1 MNLKVWMVFEAVG
14 KEKDEVEESLEEHL
28 EKLES
33 EGDIEI
39 VENDWS
45 EAEEME
51 DPHPGIEKGYS
62 MVVETV
68 ITIESLD
75 RLVETVINY
84 GPTYIQVEEPDNY
97 NLGLAELQDTVQNVA
112 TTMHQYAQMGAG
124 GVLISR
130 NRDDS

>member
-1 MNLKVWMVFEAVG
+1 MVFEAVG
-14 KEKDEVEESLEEHL
+14 REKNEVEESLEDHL

-33 EGDIEI
+33 EDDIEI
-39 VENDWS
+39 AEKDWS

-68 ITIESLD
+68 IEIDSLD

-84 GPTYIQVEEPDNY
+84 GPTYVQVEGPDNY
-97 NLGLAELQDTVQNVA
+97 DIGLAELQDTVQNVA

-124 GVLISR
+124 GVLISK